1 MKNLTTI
8 DIDLDV
14 YKAIQ
19 KNLKSFDETPNEV
32 LRRILEIDTEHSDKN
47 ISFTSSALS
56 NQKYYLWKGTNFSV
70 GLKLRKNYKQSLL
83 QAEIIEK
90 GFFHDGIIFNSP
102 SAAAVHATKTQVD
115 GWKFW
120 EYFDAKSNQW
130 KLLDKLRN
138 N

>member
-19 KNLKSFDETPNEV
+19 NNLKSFEETPNEV
-32 LRRILEIDTEHSDKN
+32 LRRILEIDTECSDTKLN
-47 ISFTSSALS
+47 FTSPEIS
-56 NQKYYLWKGTNFSV
+56 NQKYYIWKGTNFLV
-70 GLKLRKNYKQSLL
+70 GLKLRKIYKQSLL
-83 QAEIIEK
+83 QAEIREN
-90 GFFHDGIIFNSP
+90 GFFHDGIFFNSP
-102 SAAAVHATKTQVD
+102 SAAAGHATKTQVD

-120 EYFDAKSNQW
+120 EYFDTKSNQW